1 MKTYDYVIVGSG
13 FFGSVFAQQAVEAGK
28 TVLVLE
34 KRNHIGGNCFSYEYE
49 DTLINVHLYG
59 THIFHTSDSK
69 LWAYINRFTEFN
81 RYQHRVLTTYKGKV
95 FSMPI
100 NLGTIN
106 AFYNVNLKPGEA
118 ESFLASKRESIPNPR
133 NLEEKAISLIGRE
146 LYDAF
151 IKGYTMKQWGC
162 DPRELPAS
170 IITRLPIRTS
180 FHDSYFDDIYQ
191 GIPVGGYTPIF
202 ERMLKEIPVE
212 LSVDFFEDR
221 EHWMS
226 LGRKVVY
233 TGPVDRYFDYTHGH
247 LNWRSVRFEIDRLG
261 IDDYQGTS
269 VMNYAETDVPYTRIH
284 EPKHLHLERPWNRK
298 DTVIIREFS
307 QVNPDEPYYP
317 VNFESD
323 KEMFSKY
330 EALMKSEKNA
340 IFGGR
345 LARYKYYDMHQVIA
359 SALVAVSKDL
369 SPQWDP
375 RPAHSRRTCLSVS

>member
-1 MKTYDYVIVGSG
+1 LKTYDYVIVGSG

-28 TVLVLE
+28 TALVID
-34 KRNHIGGNCFSYEYE
+34 KRDHIGGNCYSYDYE
-49 DTLINVHLYG
+49 DTSINLHKYG
-59 THIFHTSDSK
+59 THIFHTADPK

-81 RYQHRVLTTYKGKV
+81 RYQHRVLTTYQGKV

-106 AFYNVNLKPGEA
+106 AFYGVNLRPGEA
-118 ESFLASKRESIPNPR
+118 EAFLASKREAIPNPS

-146 LYDAF
+146 LYTAF
-151 IKGYTMKQWGC
+151 IKGYTEKQWGC
-162 DPRELPAS
+162 DPRELPAN

-180 FHDSYFDDIYQ
+180 FLDSYFDDVYQ
-191 GIPVGGYTPIF
+191 GIPIGGYTPIF
-202 ERMLKEIPVE
+202 ERMLEGVDVE

-221 EHWMS
+221 ARWMS
-226 LGRKVVY
+226 MGRKVVY
-233 TGPVDRYFDYTHGH
+233 TGPIDRYFDYAHGP

-298 DTVIIREFS
+298 DTVIVREFS
-307 QVNPDEPYYP
+307 QVNPEEPYYP

-323 KEMFSKY
+323 QQLFARYDDM
-330 EALMKSEKNA
+330 MGSEKGV

-345 LARYKYYDMHQVIA
+345 LARYKYFDMHQVIA
-359 SALVAVSKDL
+359 SALAVARKEL
-369 SPQWDP
+369 SN
-375 RPAHSRRTCLSVS
+375 A